1 MSLENSAQLLAGQ
14 AKKKRKASGGSS
26 WANAAWMKARKESQ
40 VNERLIWIELR
51 EINKLSCV
59 IQTLPRDSSK
69 ISPKMVSTVCLLN
82 VPTKTL
88 SVLIWKKIY
97 KISTLESI
105 TLIGALWPPTYIC
118 SLQYTFELIGT
129 TCWVGEGDIA
139 LSSLLSPRILCSSQT
154 VTWLGQTYKLILW
167 IKPSV
172 HTNQHMLFANR
183 ASN

>member
-1 MSLENSAQLLAGQ
+1 MLREW
-14 AKKKRKASGGSS
+14 KT
-26 WANAAWMKARKESQ
+26 WKESQ
-40 VNERLIWIELR
+40 VNERLIWIKLW
-51 EINKLSCV
+51 EIDKLPCV
-59 IQTLPRDSSK
+59 IQTMPLDSSQ
-69 ISPKMVSTVCLLN
+69 ISSKMGFTVFLLN
-82 VPTKTL
+82 VRTKTL
-88 SVLIWKKIY
+88 SVLIWRKIY

-105 TLIGALWPPTYIC
+105 TLIGALWPATYIR

-167 IKPSV
+167 IKPTV